1 MKCRIKIWSIKSKKV
16 FLKVLFYDFILDL
29 IFNMTTSIF
38 LAYEEYLNSGTIL
51 TLKNQIIN
59 ILRKNSNIKNDLWF
73 RIKLKLG

>member
-1 MKCRIKIWSIKSKKV
+1 MI
-16 FLKVLFYDFILDL
+16 LFLDL

-59 ILRKNSNIKNDLWF
+59 ILRKNSNIKNDL
-73 RIKLKLG
+73 